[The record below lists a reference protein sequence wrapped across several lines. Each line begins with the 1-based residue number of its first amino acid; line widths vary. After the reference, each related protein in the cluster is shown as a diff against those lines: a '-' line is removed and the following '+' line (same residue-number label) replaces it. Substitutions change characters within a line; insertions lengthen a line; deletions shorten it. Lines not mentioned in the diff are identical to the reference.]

1 MTRTAN
7 ARLVLNA
14 SSGTDVPRIYL
25 IGASC
30 SGVSTLG
37 ATLSAQMGVPL
48 LDVDDF
54 YWMPTNPPFTTKRL
68 PEDRVRLIQQ
78 RQSQT
83 DGWVLSGSFMGWGDI
98 LIEHVEII
106 AFLYTP
112 TAIRLR
118 RLESREARRHG
129 DRILPGGDM
138 YEGHLAFRDWA
149 SRYDDPSF
157 TGRNL
162 AQHERWL
169 KAQTAPVLRLDGTL
183 PAEVLAET
191 VTTALERL

>member
-1 MTRTAN
+1 MTRAVM
-7 ARLVLNA
+7 ALLVLNVDG
-14 SSGTDVPRIYL
+14 GTDVPRIYV

-37 ATLSAQMGVPL
+37 ATLSAQMGVPV

-54 YWMPTNPPFTTKRL
+54 YWMPTDPPFTTKR
-68 PEDRVRLIQQ
+68 PPADRVRLIRQ
-78 RQSQT
+78 RQSRT
-83 DGWVLSGSFMGWGDI
+83 EGWVLSGSFMGWGDI

-118 RLESREARRHG
+118 RLERREAQRHG

-138 YEGHLAFRDWA
+138 HDGHLAFRDWA

-169 KAQTAPVLRLDGTL
+169 EAQTAPVLRLDGTE
-183 PAEVLAET
+183 PADVLAKT